1 MRVVHPSGTVRRGL
15 LALVLALLA
24 LVLAPGAPAGSPS
37 AVATGW
43 SDSWSQSW
51 NDTSS
56 DLPLRGTEA
65 KDTVRKPTPRTY
77 VTGVPVSLRIPRLD
91 VATDVVAVNAD
102 AGVLV
107 PPADPALVG
116 WWAGGARPGSPDGAV
131 VITGH
136 TVHSGDG
143 VFDDL
148 AVLQPDDLVQVT
160 TARGTLTYA
169 VVAVRDLSKAQ
180 LASASSD
187 LFAATGRSR
196 VVLVTCTD
204 WDDGEYLGNT
214 VVVGVPTDPVGSNP
228 GHGER

>member
-15 LALVLALLA
+15 LVLVLALLT
-24 LVLAPGAPAGSPS
+24 LVLAPGAPAGSPRPVS
-37 AVATGW
+37 TASNDSW

-51 NDTSS
+51 
-56 DLPLRGTEA
+56 
-65 KDTVRKPTPRTY
+65 TPARPSRRAY
-77 VTGVPVSLRIPRLD
+77 VSGVPVSLRIPRLG
-91 VATDVVAVNAD
+91 VSTAVVAVNAD

-116 WWAGGARPGSPDGAV
+116 WWAGGVRPGSPHGAV
-131 VITGH
+131 LMTGH

-148 AVLQPDDLVQVT
+148 AVLAPGDLVQVST
-160 TARGTLTYA
+160 PRSTLTYA
-169 VVAVRDLSKAQ
+169 VVAVRDLSKAE
-180 LASASSD
+180 LASAARD

-214 VVVGVPTDPVGSNP
+214 VVVAVPD
-228 GHGER
+228 EQQQR

>member
-15 LALVLALLA
+15 LALVLTLLA

-37 AVATGW
+37 PVPTGW

-51 NDTSS
+51 DASPS
-56 DLPLRGTEA
+56 DLPLRGTET
-65 KDTVRKPTPRTY
+65 KGEIRKPTPQTF

-91 VATDVVAVNAD
+91 VATDVVAVSTE
-102 AGVLV
+102 AGVLT

-148 AVLQPDDLVQVT
+148 AVLEPDDLVQVT

-196 VVLVTCTD
+196 VVLVTCAD
-204 WDDGEYLGNT
+204 WDDGEYLSNT
-214 VVVGVPTDPVGSNP
+214 VVVGVPLDPANGS
-228 GHGER
+228 

>member
-1 MRVVHPSGTVRRGL
+1 MRVVHHSGTVCRGR

-37 AVATGW
+37 AVSTGW

-51 NDTSS
+51 
-56 DLPLRGTEA
+56 
-65 KDTVRKPTPRTY
+65 TPARPSRRTY

-91 VATDVVAVNAD
+91 VATAVVAVNAD
-102 AGVLV
+102 AGVLS
-107 PPADPALVG
+107 PPADPTLVG
-116 WWAGGARPGSPDGAV
+116 WWAGGARPGTPDGAV
-131 VITGH
+131 VMTGH
-136 TVHSGDG
+136 TVRSGDG

-148 AVLQPDDLVQVT
+148 AVLEPGDLVQVT
-160 TARGTLTYA
+160 TPRGTLTYF

-180 LASASSD
+180 LASAARD
-187 LFAATGRSR
+187 LFAASGRSR

-214 VVVGVPTDPVGSNP
+214 VVVGVPVES
-228 GHGER
+228 

>member
-1 MRVVHPSGTVRRGL
+1 MRVVPSTGVARRGL

-37 AVATGW
+37 PLSTGW
-43 SDSWSQSW
+43 SDSWSQ
-51 NDTSS
+51 T
-56 DLPLRGTEA
+56 
-65 KDTVRKPTPRTY
+65 PTRPSRRTH

-91 VATDVVAVNAD
+91 VATAVVAVDAD
-102 AGVLV
+102 AGVLS

-116 WWAGGARPGSPDGAV
+116 WWAGGARPGSRRGAV
-131 VITGH
+131 LMTGH

-148 AVLQPDDLVQVT
+148 AGLEPGDLVQVT

-169 VVAVRDLSKAQ
+169 VVAVRELSKVE
-180 LASASSD
+180 LASAAED
-187 LFAATGRSR
+187 LFAASGRPR

-214 VVVGVPTDPVGSNP
+214 VVVGVPAGP
-228 GHGER
+228 